1 MRVIFMGTPDFAV
14 PSLEALLTK
23 HEVVLVV
30 TQPDK
35 PKGRGKKMV
44 PTPVKAC
51 ALEHGIPVL
60 QPEKVKE
67 PEFVEQLRSYEPD
80 LIAVTA
86 FGQILSEPIL
96 EMPKYGCINVHGS
109 LLPKYRGAAPM
120 QWSIIDGEKVTG
132 ITTMYMA
139 KGLDSGDMLLKA
151 EVEITDEDTFATI
164 HDKMAVTGANL
175 LLDTLDQLE
184 AGTLER
190 IPQDHDAATYA
201 PMITKETG
209 HIDWSKN
216 RQDIINL
223 IRGLNPV
230 PAAYTIYE
238 EEVLKIFGAVIS
250 DVQVDDAANGEIVAV
265 VKKGFVVKCG
275 DGCLLITEVQ
285 ARGGKRM
292 MTDAYPERTRNERGH
307 PFAVRLYDSRN

>member
-184 AGTLER
+184 ADTLER

-238 EEVLKIFGAVIS
+238 EEVLKIFGASLS
-250 DVQVDDAANGEIVAV
+250 DVQANSAANGEIVAV

-292 MTDAYPERTRNERGH
+292 MTDAYLRGH
-307 PFAVRLYDSRN
+307 AMKEGILLQ

>member
-86 FGQILSEPIL
+86 FGQILNEPIL

-216 RQDIINL
+216 GRDIINL
-223 IRGLNPV
+223 IRGLNPA

-250 DVQVDDAANGEIVAV
+250 DVQADGAANGEIVAV
-265 VKKGFVVKCG
+265 TKKGFVVKCG

-285 ARGGKRM
+285 AQGGKRM
-292 MTDAYPERTRNERGH
+292 MTDAYLRGH
-307 PFAVRLYDSRN
+307 AVKEGILLQ

>member
-164 HDKMAVTGANL
+164 HDKMAMTGANL

-250 DVQVDDAANGEIVAV
+250 DVQADGAANGEIVAV

-292 MTDAYPERTRNERGH
+292 MTDAYLRGH
-307 PFAVRLYDSRN
+307 AMKEGILLQ

>member
-44 PTPVKAC
+44 PTPVKTC

-250 DVQVDDAANGEIVAV
+250 DVQADDAANGEIVAV

-292 MTDAYPERTRNERGH
+292 MTDAYLRGH
-307 PFAVRLYDSRN
+307 AMKEGILLQ

>member
-238 EEVLKIFGAVIS
+238 EEVLKIFGAALS
-250 DVQVDDAANGEIVAV
+250 DVQADSAANGEIVAV

-292 MTDAYPERTRNERGH
+292 MTDA
-307 PFAVRLYDSRN
+307 

>member
-96 EMPKYGCINVHGS
+96 EMPQYGCINVHGS

-238 EEVLKIFGAVIS
+238 EEVLKIFGASLS
-250 DVQVDDAANGEIVAV
+250 DVQANSAANGEIVAV

-292 MTDAYPERTRNERGH
+292 MTDAYLRGH
-307 PFAVRLYDSRN
+307 AMKEGILLQ

>member
-201 PMITKETG
+201 PIITKETG
-209 HIDWSKN
+209 HIDWTKN

-238 EEVLKIFGAVIS
+238 EEVLKIFGAALS
-250 DVQVDDAANGEIVAV
+250 DVQADSAANGEIVAV

-292 MTDAYPERTRNERGH
+292 MTDAYLRGH
-307 PFAVRLYDSRN
+307 AMKEGILLQ

>member
-238 EEVLKIFGAVIS
+238 EEVLKIFGAALS
-250 DVQVDDAANGEIVAV
+250 DVQADTAANGEIVAV

-292 MTDAYPERTRNERGH
+292 MTDAYLRGH
-307 PFAVRLYDSRN
+307 AMKEGILLQ

>member
-80 LIAVTA
+80 LIVVTA

-238 EEVLKIFGAVIS
+238 EEVLKIFGAALS
-250 DVQVDDAANGEIVAV
+250 DVQADSAANGEIVAV

-292 MTDAYPERTRNERGH
+292 MTDAYLRGH
-307 PFAVRLYDSRN
+307 AMKEGILLQ

>member
-250 DVQVDDAANGEIVAV
+250 DVQADDAANGEIVAV

-292 MTDAYPERTRNERGH
+292 MTDAYLKGH
-307 PFAVRLYDSRN
+307 AMKEGILLQ

>member
-67 PEFVEQLRSYEPD
+67 PEFVEQIRSYEPD

-250 DVQVDDAANGEIVAV
+250 DVQADDAANGEIVAV

-292 MTDAYPERTRNERGH
+292 MTDAYLRGH
-307 PFAVRLYDSRN
+307 AMKEGILLQ

>member
-209 HIDWSKN
+209 HIDWNKN

-250 DVQVDDAANGEIVAV
+250 DVQADGAANGEIVAV

-292 MTDAYPERTRNERGH
+292 MTDAYLRGH
-307 PFAVRLYDSRN
+307 AMKEGILLQ

>member
-238 EEVLKIFGAVIS
+238 EEVLKIFGASLS
-250 DVQVDDAANGEIVAV
+250 DVQANSAANGEIVAV

-292 MTDAYPERTRNERGH
+292 MTDAYL
-307 PFAVRLYDSRN
+307 RLSLIHI

>member
-67 PEFVEQLRSYEPD
+67 PEFVEQLRYYEPD

-250 DVQVDDAANGEIVAV
+250 DVQADDAANGEIVAV

-292 MTDAYPERTRNERGH
+292 MTDAYLRGH
-307 PFAVRLYDSRN
+307 AMKEGILLQ

>member
-238 EEVLKIFGAVIS
+238 EEVLKIFGAALS
-250 DVQVDDAANGEIVAV
+250 DVQADSAANGEIVAV

-285 ARGGKRM
+285 ARGGKHM
-292 MTDAYPERTRNERGH
+292 MTDAYLRGH
-307 PFAVRLYDSRN
+307 AMKEGILLQ

>member
-1 MRVIFMGTPDFAV
+1 MRIIFMGTPDFAV
-14 PSLEALLTK
+14 PFLEALLTK

-151 EVEITDEDTFATI
+151 KVEITDEDTFATI

-250 DVQVDDAANGEIVAV
+250 DVQADDAANGEIVAV

-292 MTDAYPERTRNERGH
+292 MTDAYLRGH
-307 PFAVRLYDSRN
+307 AMKEGILLQ

>member
-250 DVQVDDAANGEIVAV
+250 GVQVDDAANGEIVAV

-292 MTDAYPERTRNERGH
+292 MTDAYLRGH
-307 PFAVRLYDSRN
+307 AMKEGILLQ

>member
-250 DVQVDDAANGEIVAV
+250 DVQADDAANGEIVAV

-275 DGCLLITEVQ
+275 DGFVLGTEGR
-285 ARGGKRM
+285 ALGGKRM
-292 MTDAYPERTRNERGH
+292 MTDAYLRGH
-307 PFAVRLYDSRN
+307 AMKEGILLQ

>member
-238 EEVLKIFGAVIS
+238 EEVLKIFGAALS
-250 DVQVDDAANGEIVAV
+250 DVQADGAANGEIVAV

-292 MTDAYPERTRNERGH
+292 MTDAYLRGH
-307 PFAVRLYDSRN
+307 AMKEGILLQ

>member
-67 PEFVEQLRSYEPD
+67 AEFVEQLRSYEPD

-250 DVQVDDAANGEIVAV
+250 DVQADDAANGEIVAV

-292 MTDAYPERTRNERGH
+292 MTDAYLRGH
-307 PFAVRLYDSRN
+307 AMKEGILLQ